1 MLIPSAYIGNAVV
14 NNFVQVGLSFFVSNT
29 TSYKPHF
36 EQFLYNDT
44 TGNRLLSAK
53 MLYQETL

>member
-44 TGNRLLSAK
+44 TGNRLLSA
-53 MLYQETL
+53 